1 MEAFPEPVT
10 VATFERDLSARIRCL
25 AALAMIGMSI
35 ALAVGQL
42 RNLRLAAFLTDNS
55 ISTGGRNLLLVT
67 MGIGAALGLAVAIAL
82 ERLGPP
88 TTGLRRLHRATC
100 LLAPFGLTGFLPS
113 LLAGDAWRD
122 PLKLCIAM
130 GVFVLGLEPLL
141 RLHFSAYR
149 SSPHGRGGATPDL
162 EGWPAHAW
170 RPSRLYR
177 PMSWLAAVPA
187 RLEVRLRAGT
197 GASLGARIAHRAAPL
212 TVVTMAV
219 FYIAYM
225 AFYVVRNHHRFNT
238 YTWDLGQLDNQFYNF
253 LHGHPFRCTALIR
266 EGDWSELRNHAEA
279 SVFFLLPIYALWP
292 AAETLLVL
300 QVVLL
305 GAAGLCVYRFAA
317 RRIPRPM
324 AVALTAAYYLYP
336 PLHGAQ
342 FFDIHFQP
350 VAAAFLLAA
359 IDCFDRRRM
368 WLFVVLFILAIGCRE
383 DISVGLAVFGL
394 FLILTGHRPR
404 AGLVITGVSLTYFVA
419 LRFFIMPAIGPW
431 GFAEHYRLLFPEGE
445 RTFAGIL
452 KTILSNPVF
461 TFSTLLTADKLRY
474 ALQLLV
480 PLAFL
485 PLRRIHLAMSILPG
499 AYFTFL
505 TTEYPPTLNIGYQYS
520 GYFLP
525 YFFPAAALAL
535 AAIARRQPGPAGI
548 APQRAAVV
556 TLLVGTIL
564 ATAQWGA
571 IPPRREFHSAYG
583 VINFEPPTPQQEAW
597 RRGIRE
603 LDRMVPKEAIL
614 AVTDREMPHVSN
626 RLQCWNLSVGFQG
639 ADYII
644 YTDEHPIP
652 PEREMFEAARR
663 AGYRELARRPGLILL
678 ERPGAS
684 ISEPHGG
691 AGAR

>member
-10 VATFERDLSARIRCL
+10 AATVERDLSERVRCL
-25 AALAMIGMSI
+25 AALATVGMSI
-35 ALAVGQL
+35 ALAIGQL
-42 RNLRLAAFLTDNS
+42 RNLRLAAFLTDNA
-55 ISTGGRNLLLVT
+55 ISTGGRNLLLAT
-67 MGIGAALGLAVAIAL
+67 MGIGAAMGLAFAVAL
-82 ERLGPP
+82 QWPGPRAE
-88 TTGLRRLHRATC
+88 GLRRLLRATR
-100 LLAPFGLTGFLPS
+100 LLAPFGLTGLLPS

-141 RLHFSAYR
+141 RLHFSAYH
-149 SSPHGRGGATPDL
+149 SPSGHGGPNPDL
-162 EGWPAHAW
+162 GGWPARAW
-170 RPSRLYR
+170 HPSRLHR
-177 PMSWLAAVPA
+177 PMRWLASMPA
-187 RLEVRLRAGT
+187 RLRTGTGT
-197 GASLGARIAHRAAPL
+197 GASAGARIARRAAPL
-212 TVVTMAV
+212 TVAAMAL

-324 AVALTAAYYLYP
+324 AVVLTAAYYLYP

-359 IDCFDRRRM
+359 IDCFDLRRM
-368 WLFVVLFILAIGCRE
+368 RLFAVLFILAIGCRE

-461 TFSTLLTADKLRY
+461 TFTTLLTADKLRY

-535 AAIARRQPGPAGI
+535 AAIARRQPGLAGV

-583 VINFEPPTPQQEAW
+583 LISFEPPTAQQELW
-597 RRGIRE
+597 RRGIGE
-603 LDRMVPKEAIL
+603 LDRMVPKDAIL

-644 YTDEHPIP
+644 YTDDHPIP

-678 ERPGAS
+678 ERPGAP
-684 ISEPHGG
+684 ISAPHGG
-691 AGAR
+691 PGAP

>member
-1 MEAFPEPVT
+1 MHEPRTAAAFD
-10 VATFERDLSARIRCL
+10 RDLSALVRCL
-25 AALAMIGMSI
+25 AASALIGVSI
-35 ALAVGQL
+35 ALGIGQL
-42 RNLRLAAFLTDNS
+42 RNPHLPAFVSDNTIAPVGRSLLLAA
-55 ISTGGRNLLLVT
+55 
-67 MGIGAALGLAVAIAL
+67 MGIGAAVGLLIAGLLLGLPPRGEGL
-82 ERLGPP
+82 GRLA
-88 TTGLRRLHRATC
+88 RATR
-100 LLAPFGLTGFLPS
+100 LLAPLGLMGLLPS
-113 LLAGDAWRD
+113 LWRGEAWKD
-122 PLKLCIAM
+122 PLKLTIAM
-130 GVFVLGLEPLL
+130 GVFVLALEPLF

-149 SSPHGRGGATPDL
+149 SGESPAPGARGWLLPRAPGSDGTTPGARFSPL
-162 EGWPAHAW
+162 GWPGRAASAV
-170 RPSRLYR
+170 RAG
-177 PMSWLAAVPA
+177 LAALEA
-187 RLEVRLRAGT
+187 RLPAGSRRRAPPL
-197 GASLGARIAHRAAPL
+197 AVAA
-212 TVVTMAV
+212 MAV

-225 AFYVVRNHHRFNT
+225 SFFVVRNHHRFNS

-279 SVFFLLPIYALWP
+279 SVFFLLPLYALWP

-300 QVVLL
+300 QAVLL
-305 GAAGLCVYRFAA
+305 GMAGVFVYRFAA
-317 RRIPRPM
+317 RRIPRRM

-359 IDCFDRRRM
+359 IDCFDVRRM
-368 WLFVVLFILAIGCRE
+368 RLFVVLFILAIGCRE
-383 DISVGLAVFGL
+383 DISVGTAVFGL
-394 FLILTGHRPR
+394 FLIVTGHRPR
-404 AGLVITGVSLTYFVA
+404 AGAVITAVSLAYFVA

-461 TFSTLLTADKLRY
+461 TFTTLLTADKLRY

-485 PLRRIHLAMSILPG
+485 PLRRVYLAMSVLPG

-535 AAIARRQPGPAGI
+535 AAIARRTPGRPGI
-548 APQRAAVV
+548 ARQRAAVA
-556 TLLVGTIL
+556 TLGVATLL

-571 IPPRREFHSAYG
+571 IPPRRDFHSAYG
-583 VINFEPPTPQQEAW
+583 VINFEPPTAEQIAW
-597 RRGIRE
+597 GKGIRE
-603 LDRMVPKEAIL
+603 LDRLVPKDAIL

-639 ADYII
+639 SDYII
-644 YTDEHPIP
+644 YTEDHPIP
-652 PEREMFEAARR
+652 PEREMYAAARA
-663 AGYRELARRPGLILL
+663 AGYRELARRPGLVLL
-678 ERPGAS
+678 KRPGAPTLLS
-684 ISEPHGG
+684 GTGKP
-691 AGAR
+691 

>member
-1 MEAFPEPVT
+1 
-10 VATFERDLSARIRCL
+10 
-25 AALAMIGMSI
+25 
-35 ALAVGQL
+35 
-42 RNLRLAAFLTDNS
+42 
-55 ISTGGRNLLLVT
+55 
-67 MGIGAALGLAVAIAL
+67 
-82 ERLGPP
+82 
-88 TTGLRRLHRATC
+88 
-100 LLAPFGLTGFLPS
+100 
-113 LLAGDAWRD
+113 
-122 PLKLCIAM
+122 
-130 GVFVLGLEPLL
+130 
-141 RLHFSAYR
+141 
-149 SSPHGRGGATPDL
+149 
-162 EGWPAHAW
+162 
-170 RPSRLYR
+170 
-177 PMSWLAAVPA
+177 
-187 RLEVRLRAGT
+187 
-197 GASLGARIAHRAAPL
+197 
-212 TVVTMAV
+212 MAV
-219 FYIAYM
+219 
-225 AFYVVRNHHRFNT
+225 V
-238 YTWDLGQLDNQFYNF
+238 
-253 LHGHPFRCTALIR
+253 
-266 EGDWSELRNHAEA
+266 
-279 SVFFLLPIYALWP
+279 
-292 AAETLLVL
+292 
-300 QVVLL
+300 
-305 GAAGLCVYRFAA
+305 
-317 RRIPRPM
+317 
-324 AVALTAAYYLYP
+324 LTAAYYLYP

-359 IDCFDRRRM
+359 IDCFDLRRM
-368 WLFVVLFILAIGCRE
+368 RLFAVLFILAIGCRE

-461 TFSTLLTADKLRY
+461 TFTTLLTADKLRY

-535 AAIARRQPGPAGI
+535 AAIARRQPGLAGV

-583 VINFEPPTPQQEAW
+583 LISFEPPTAQQELW
-597 RRGIRE
+597 RRGIGE
-603 LDRMVPKEAIL
+603 LDRMVPKDAIL

-644 YTDEHPIP
+644 YTDDHPIP

-678 ERPGAS
+678 ERPGAP
-684 ISEPHGG
+684 ISAPHGG
-691 AGAR
+691 PGAP